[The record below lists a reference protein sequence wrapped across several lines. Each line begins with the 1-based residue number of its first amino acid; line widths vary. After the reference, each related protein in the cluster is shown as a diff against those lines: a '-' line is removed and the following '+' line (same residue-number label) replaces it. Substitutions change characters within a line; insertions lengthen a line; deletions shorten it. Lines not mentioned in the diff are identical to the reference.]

1 MRANESIWYRDS
13 LFYINLTKLR
23 YDEAIKQTTS
33 GKRINK
39 ISDNP
44 SGAAFALGLKDRR
57 GQIEQFLRNLD
68 TARIYL
74 ANAEDVLNKVQTVLN
89 KAITDASQGATDT
102 MDINQKRI
110 IANDIDQLRSQIMD
124 LANTRVMN
132 RYLFSGTLTDTR
144 PFTEV
149 GGTVVYNGNSN
160 DIDIQ
165 IGYSIRVTTNLPGN
179 QVFTNPTANVFEV
192 LANIRDH
199 LNAGDSG
206 AVASDIEDLGAVVDN
221 IAYQRS
227 IIGNRMSELDI
238 MKNNLKEFSTNLQ
251 EKISSIED
259 ADMAEAISNLT
270 KEETGLRVTL
280 QSVSRIQRL
289 TLFDYL
295 G

>member
-33 GKRINK
+33 GKKINK
-39 ISDNP
+39 ISDDP
-44 SGAAFALGLKDRR
+44 SGASFALGLKDRK
-57 GQIEQFLRNLD
+57 GQIEQFIRNLD
-68 TARIYL
+68 TARVYL
-74 ANAEDVLNKVQTVLN
+74 SNAEDVLNKVQTVLN

-102 MDINQKRI
+102 MDINQKRL
-110 IANDIDQLRSQIMD
+110 IANDIDQIREQIMD

-132 RYLFSGTLTDTR
+132 RYLFSGTLTDTT

-149 GGTVVYNGNSN
+149 AGTVVYNGNSN
-160 DIDIQ
+160 TIDAQ
-165 IGYSIRVTTNLPGN
+165 IGYSIRISTNLTGDR
-179 QVFTNPTANVFEV
+179 VFTAPGANVFEV
-192 LANIRDH
+192 LSNIRDH
-199 LNAGDSG
+199 LNAGNSN
-206 AVASDIEDLGAVVDN
+206 AVANDIEDLGAVVDN

-227 IIGNRMSELDI
+227 ILGNRMSEMDI
-238 MKNNLKEFSTNLQ
+238 MRNSLKEFSTNIQ
-251 EKISSIED
+251 EKISGLED

-280 QSVSRIQRL
+280 QSMSRIQRL